1 MGRHY
6 FSNIKSYS
14 KIISIMRVV
23 FVENEDINRDSS
35 GGIMSYILNLSN
47 YIINKGW
54 ETVLIGTGDV
64 TFNDEKSKNRFSCFF
79 SISNF
84 SSISNF
90 NFFIKLFISSE
101 VMNIDKN
108 DIIHVQRPEMVIPI
122 FFRKRNKI
130 VCTLHGGQ
138 DIAIKK
144 KKGRLIA
151 FIYSILQFISF
162 LMVDQII
169 VVDRKNLNR
178 YVKKYSWI
186 KNKITLIPIS
196 VDTNRF
202 YPMNKEKLR
211 RKYNFSQNDKILL
224 FVGRLEYEKNL
235 EFLIDSFKENTDKNN
250 KLLIVGGGSL
260 LKTLENKAKSNKNDI
275 FFLGE
280 VKNKIIPEIINMSDA
295 LVLCSYFEGSPTVV
309 KESLCC
315 RVPVLSTDVGD
326 VKEVLETVNG
336 GEIIDFSDDSLLLAF
351 DKIKV
356 RKELI
361 SENVSTI
368 FGLKKMGGK
377 TMSIYN
383 NLRC

>member
-1 MGRHY
+1 M
-6 FSNIKSYS
+6 
-14 KIISIMRVV
+14 MRVV
-23 FVENEDINRDSS
+23 FVENEDVNRDSS

-47 YIINKGW
+47 YIINKGG
-54 ETVLIGTGDV
+54 ETALIGTGDV
-64 TFNDEKSKNRFSCFF
+64 ISNNEKSTNRFSSFY
-79 SISNF
+79 SISNS

-90 NFFIKLFISSE
+90 KFLIKLFMSSKLT
-101 VMNIDKN
+101 NINKN

-138 DIAIKK
+138 DIAVKK
-144 KKGRLIA
+144 KKGRVIA

-178 YVKKYSWI
+178 YVKKYPWI
-186 KNKITLIPIS
+186 KKKITLIPIS
-196 VDTNRF
+196 IDTNKF
-202 YPMNKEKLR
+202 YPINKEKLR
-211 RKYNFSQNDKILL
+211 RKYNFSQNDRILL
-224 FVGRLEYEKNL
+224 FVGRLEYEKNV
-235 EFLIDSFKENTDKNN
+235 EFLIDSFKENTDKNS
-250 KLLIVGGGSL
+250 KLIIVGGGSL
-260 LKTLENKAKSNKNDI
+260 LKSLKNKAKLNKNNI

-280 VKNKIIPEIINMSDA
+280 VNNKIIPEIINMSDA

-336 GEIIDFSDDSLLLAF
+336 GWIIDFSKESLLLAF
-351 DKIKV
+351 DKIKF
-356 RKELI
+356 RKDEI
-361 SENVSTI
+361 SGDVSTI
-368 FGLKKMGGK
+368 FGLKKMGDK

-383 NLRC
+383 NFRC